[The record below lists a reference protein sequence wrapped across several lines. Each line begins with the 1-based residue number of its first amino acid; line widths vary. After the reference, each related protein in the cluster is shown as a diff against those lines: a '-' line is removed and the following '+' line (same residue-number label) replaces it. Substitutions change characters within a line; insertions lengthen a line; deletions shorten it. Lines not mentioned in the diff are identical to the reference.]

1 MYTKDLFCYPEGAM
15 KLENH
20 QSVNKSQTN
29 FNLRWF
35 IIIRLIILKKRTCL
49 GTLLILNHFRS
60 FYLFLQWSWVIWFH
74 LFSPF
79 KFFLIQ
85 FYFVIFKKERK
96 CSRTLSF
103 FNYFRCKCLFVPWSW
118 VIIFCLFDN
127 TFFFS
132 IQYNKF
138 HFNLIKFNSILFIHI

>member
-1 MYTKDLFCYPEGAM
+1 MVLGYFISLFQFY
-15 KLENH
+15 
-20 QSVNKSQTN
+20 
-29 FNLRWF
+29 
-35 IIIRLIILKKRTCL
+35 LIILKKRTCL

-132 IQYNKF
+132 IQ
-138 HFNLIKFNSILFIHI
+138 FNSIQFNTINFNSILFIHIWKKDIFKNIVNFELFQI

>member
-1 MYTKDLFCYPEGAM
+1 MVLGYFISLFQFY
-15 KLENH
+15 
-20 QSVNKSQTN
+20 
-29 FNLRWF
+29 
-35 IIIRLIILKKRTCL
+35 LIILKKRTCL

-96 CSRTLSF
+96 SQELYHFLIISGASACLYHGLGLLYFVYLITLFSF
-103 FNYFRCKCLFVPWSW
+103 QFN
-118 VIIFCLFDN
+118 
-127 TFFFS
+127 S

-138 HFNLIKFNSILFIHI
+138 QFNLIKFNSILFIHI